1 MIWSVNGRGAMR
13 GICVPALTVFLL
25 SACADVGLQQSAAPT
40 RIAALNVTLNAEQA
54 RDMINKYRKRKGL
67 KPLILHPKLAEA
79 ARRHSKD
86 LSRHDTISHR
96 GSDGSDPWERVKGTG
111 YKARLAAEN
120 VGVGQVSL
128 AEVFKGW
135 QDSPGHNENLLL
147 NDATHMGIALIQDP
161 QTEYKTFWTLV
172 LGSPI

>member
-1 MIWSVNGRGAMR
+1 MQRVFL
-13 GICVPALTVFLL
+13 PALTVLLL
-25 SACADVGLQQSAAPT
+25 SACADVSMSPSQAPT
-40 RIAALNVTLNAEQA
+40 RIAAVNVTLNADEA
-54 RDMINKYRKRKGL
+54 RDMINTYRKQKGL
-67 KPLILHPKLAEA
+67 KPLKLHPKLAEA
-79 ARRHSKD
+79 ARRHSRD

-147 NDATHMGIALIQDP
+147 ADATHMGIALIQDP